1 MKIVWTDAAKS
12 DLRDIRDFLKN
23 SESLQFARKITK
35 DIRDEVATLKEWPKH
50 KGTYVK
56 ELEELHLS
64 QCRQLLAGQNRII
77 FECGDDETCYI
88 DLVCHTSRDLETM
101 LRRRL
106 LSI

>member
-23 SESLQFARKITK
+23 SESLQFASKITK
-35 DIRDEVATLKEWPKH
+35 EIRDEVATLKEWPKH

-56 ELEELHLS
+56 ELEELNLS
-64 QCRQLLAGQNRII
+64 QYRQLLAGQNRII
-77 FECGDDETCYI
+77 FEFSDDETCYI
-88 DLVCHTSRDLETM
+88 HLVCHTSRNLEAI

-106 LSI
+106 FNI